1 MQSARYM
8 RWALWVS
15 GLLCLAMLLGFA
27 VFLAPL
33 KPGVVVL
40 QLSFGSAAFTHV
52 LQDWGPSGVE
62 LFRLH
67 LRVDYVFMLCYGA
80 LGYLLATETEL
91 LASRSAQARRVV
103 ALLLPVAAAF
113 DVVENLLHGKLID
126 LEASHPESMYR
137 LAGAMASAKWALIAL
152 FVVLMVRAALRRKGQ
167 V

>member
-1 MQSARYM
+1 MQPVKGW
-8 RWALWVS
+8 RWALWGFGFLS
-15 GLLCLAMLLGFA
+15 LCMMVGFA

-33 KPGVVVL
+33 KPSLVVL
-40 QLSFGSAAFTHV
+40 QLSFSSAAFTHI

-62 LFRLH
+62 LFRQH
-67 LRVDYVFMLCYGA
+67 LRVDYFFMLCYGA
-80 LGYLLATETEL
+80 LGYLLATQTEL

-113 DVVENLLHGKLID
+113 DVVENLLHGKLLD

-137 LAGAMASAKWALIAL
+137 LAGAMASSKWALIAL